1 MRDPAR
7 ISDEL
12 ERSARDSSTSL
23 EQRLG
28 DTCKWFY
35 QNRDRIPRE
44 DLIKRIE
51 FLEKFVEIQ
60 IEISAALVER
70 LQMSENRQKSERLW
84 LPSGISMSGDA
95 RRFG

>member
-23 EQRLG
+23 EQRLS

-44 DLIKRIE
+44 DLIKRLE
-51 FLEKFVEIQ
+51 FIEKFIEIQ
-60 IEISAALVER
+60 IEIDAAIVER

-84 LPSGISMSGDA
+84 LPSGVNLSGDV
-95 RRFG
+95 RNFG